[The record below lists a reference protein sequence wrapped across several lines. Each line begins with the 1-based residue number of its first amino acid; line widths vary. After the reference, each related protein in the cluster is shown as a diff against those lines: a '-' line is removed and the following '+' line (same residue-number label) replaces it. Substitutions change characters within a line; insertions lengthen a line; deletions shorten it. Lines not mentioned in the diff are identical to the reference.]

1 LAKLQVKGVV
11 PPLVTPFTADGKLY
25 EKGLRRLLEFQIEK
39 GIHGVFLCGT
49 YGSGPLMS
57 AGQRKRVVEV
67 AVDQI
72 QGRITVITHVGTT
85 STEETVEFAKHSE
98 KAGADVV
105 AAMPPYYYKHDDKAV
120 LKHYRQLVKA
130 VSIPVFAYNIPRTTG
145 FTITP
150 VLLAE
155 MANFGVQ
162 GIKDSS
168 FSLVD
173 FMNFIIELG
182 DRKNFTFMVG
192 TEMLLFPAMLF
203 GAKGCVSGLSNI
215 FPEIVVELYNAA
227 AKKDYEKSAQLQL
240 RANKAR
246 GILQKANSTIAA
258 CHALLKERGVDIGV
272 PKRPIL
278 PMTDEE
284 LSKMRKAF
292 SAITLLKP

>member
-1 LAKLQVKGVV
+1 LTKLQVKGVV
-11 PPLVTPFTADGKLY
+11 PPLVTPFTAEGKVY
-25 EKGLRRLLEFQIEK
+25 EEGLQRILEFQIKK
-39 GIHGVFLCGT
+39 GVHGVFLCGT

-57 AGQRKRVVEV
+57 AKQRERVVEV

-72 QGRITVITHVGTT
+72 RGRITVITQVGTT
-85 STEETVEFAKHSE
+85 STEETVKLAKHSE
-98 KAGADVV
+98 KAGVDCV

-120 LKHYRQLVKA
+120 LEYYSQLVKA

-150 VLLAE
+150 TILAE
-155 MANFGVQ
+155 MADFGVQ

-173 FMNFIIELG
+173 FMSFIIELG
-182 DRKNFTFMVG
+182 NRKDFTFMVG

-215 FPEIVVELYNAA
+215 FPEVVVELYNAA
-227 AKKDYEKSAQLQL
+227 LKKDYEKAAILQL

-246 GILQKANSTIAA
+246 SILQKVSSNIAA
-258 CHALLKERGVDIGV
+258 CHALLKERGIDIGT

-278 PMTDEE
+278 PITDEE
-284 LSKMRKAF
+284 LHNVKEAYSRMG
-292 SAITLLKP
+292 LLK

>member
-11 PPLVTPFTADGKLY
+11 PPLVTPFTAEGKVY
-25 EKGLRRLLEFQIEK
+25 EKGLRRLLEFQIKK

-57 AGQRKRVVEV
+57 TEQRKRVVEV

-72 QGRITVITHVGTT
+72 QGRIAVVTQVGTT
-85 STEETVEFAKHSE
+85 STEETVDFAKHSE
-98 KAGADVV
+98 KAGVDVV
-105 AAMPPYYYKHDDKAV
+105 AAMPPYYYKYDDKAV
-120 LKHYRQLVKA
+120 LEHYKQLVKA
-130 VSIPVFAYNIPRTTG
+130 VSIPVFVYNIPRTTG

-150 VLLAE
+150 ALLAE

-168 FSLVD
+168 FSLID
-173 FMNFIIELG
+173 FMDFIIELG

-192 TEMLLFPAMLF
+192 TEILLFPAMLF

-215 FPEIVVELYNAA
+215 FPEVVVDLYDAA
-227 AKKDYEKSAQLQL
+227 IKKEYEKAAQLQL
-240 RANKAR
+240 RVNKAR
-246 GILQKANSTIAA
+246 GIMQKANSSIAA
-258 CHALLKERGVDIGV
+258 CYALLKERGVEIGV
-272 PKRPIL
+272 PKSPML

-284 LSKMRKAF
+284 LSQMRKAF
-292 SAITLLKP
+292 SHMGLLKP